1 MTRKPRAIG
10 EVVGANIRMYRAKLS
25 LTQSQLAEKIGIEP
39 MSLSRIERGVAAP
52 SLERLDLIARSLKV
66 LPSDLLHELADS
78 AAPKEQA
85 EIVLSPLISH
95 MYAAV
100 YLAPLVCPDRKICD
114 ECYHA

>member
-66 LPSDLLHELADS
+66 LPSDLLHELAGS

-85 EIVLSPLISH
+85 LVRLLHRLKPEDAVPLLEI
-95 MYAAV
+95 ARR
-100 YLAPLVCPDRKICD
+100 LARR
-114 ECYHA
+114 H

>member
-85 EIVLSPLISH
+85 LVRLLHRLKPEDAVPLLEI
-95 MYAAV
+95 ARR
-100 YLAPLVCPDRKICD
+100 LARR
-114 ECYHA
+114 H